1 MEKQGLQGTAYA
13 DDNTGC
19 AWTYFSL
26 ETTNAPNSGEKCSV
40 IKYLLYLLIL
50 FPSISLPNECLIS
63 CRCPAPNLTT
73 FTHIHIMYQEVTGRV
88 RIGKGKQGPLW
99 ELHGTAL
106 SCMLNAEV
114 DWSGLISQGSKRLC
128 GSDGEEDENLH
139 HRRDPRVACGGRCSK
154 LTLRSAEWEATPPPM
169 TACSVTGWS
178 SRDSG
183 RVSAWLLCRFL
194 GHSISLVSY
203 RVFIRMLSVL
213 EIGSF

>member
-26 ETTNAPNSGEKCSV
+26 ETTNAPNSGKKCSV
-40 IKYLLYLLIL
+40 IKYLFYLLIL
-50 FPSISLPNECLIS
+50 FPTISLPNERLIS
-63 CRCPAPNLTT
+63 CRCPVPSPTT

-88 RIGKGKQGPLW
+88 TIRKGKQGPLW

-139 HRRDPRVACGGRCSK
+139 HRRDPRVACGARCSK
-154 LTLRSAEWEATPPPM
+154 LTLGSNTP
-169 TACSVTGWS
+169 AHDSLQCDRWS